1 MKCATEYIFG
11 DAIAPTNVLRTFLFQ
26 MYSNEQMLFQLEFLD
41 YQGGRLMDSS
51 TSDAAT
57 VREWLNTC
65 VAVIIPIDSPS
76 LMESE
81 GEWAKLIDEWNNPE
95 GIENIFR
102 SEMNRNTPRLVILS
116 PVKCEK
122 YIQEQ
127 RGEELRRKVE
137 DVYENLLQYLSA
149 EPDLR
154 KNCVVIAPVQT
165 IGGQYLLALK
175 KILIKES
182 DRHTLILK
190 ANINHRMEINYS
202 GI

>member
-1 MKCATEYIFG
+1 MTTFRVLMLGYQRVGKTSLLASMYRATQKELAGNYQFQIKHGNDLTSQLLSKAEDNLKCATEYIFG

-26 MYSNEQMLFQLEFLD
+26 MYSNEQMLFQVEFLD

-122 YIQEQ
+122 YIQ
-127 RGEELRRKVE
+127 
-137 DVYENLLQYLSA
+137 
-149 EPDLR
+149 
-154 KNCVVIAPVQT
+154 
-165 IGGQYLLALK
+165 
-175 KILIKES
+175 
-182 DRHTLILK
+182 
-190 ANINHRMEINYS
+190 
-202 GI
+202 